1 MTMLI
6 SRLMTYGAAT
16 VSSHDTLQTAA
27 TLMEKGGFR
36 RVPVVDDDKL
46 VGIVSDRDVRAHS
59 GYLVQTKVTAAM
71 TSDPKTVTPHMSVED
86 AARLMIEHKIG
97 GLPVVE
103 DGKLVGILTTT
114 DVLKAF
120 LKVEA
125 AAQSFADE

>member
-1 MTMLI
+1 MLI
-6 SRLMTYGAAT
+6 SRLMTYGAVV

-27 TLMEKGGFR
+27 TLMEQGGFR
-36 RVPVVDDDKL
+36 RVPVVDDGKL
-46 VGIVSDRDVRAHS
+46 VGIISDRDVRAHA
-59 GYLVQTKVTAAM
+59 GYLESTKVTAAM
-71 TSDPKTVTPHMSVED
+71 TWDPKTVTPKMSVED

-103 DGKLVGILTTT
+103 DGKLVGVITTT